1 MIKMPIPG
9 TRIMSSNLM
18 ALQRRVFIDGT
29 PAPAA
34 RDRRPSSVVLCCKAR
49 KSTNLALAA
58 PCRQIIAHL
67 MRSSVVEI
75 VADNE
80 TPANSEKVRRK
91 KMEYPRDWLTSVKF
105 VVKILPLACR
115 QVNTRRLS
123 VRKMRTEPWLIRNA
137 PPITPRGATCRQ
149 KEERERSR
157 DTVAPTG
164 TNSSEHLRWTR
175 TSVHRM
181 GYMFSHKPGMPKIFP
196 LLLELILLTHARSLL
211 SVQQH
216 LALKQSGFLRVQDL
230 KPFSRSMRRCV

>member
-34 RDRRPSSVVLCCKAR
+34 RDRSPSSVVLCCKAR
-49 KSTNLALAA
+49 KSTNLALPA

-67 MRSSVVEI
+67 IRSSVVEI

-91 KMEYPRDWLTSVKF
+91 KMEYPRDWLTSLKF

-123 VRKMRTEPWLIRNA
+123 VRNMRTEP
-137 PPITPRGATCRQ
+137 
-149 KEERERSR
+149 
-157 DTVAPTG
+157 
-164 TNSSEHLRWTR
+164 
-175 TSVHRM
+175 
-181 GYMFSHKPGMPKIFP
+181 
-196 LLLELILLTHARSLL
+196 
-211 SVQQH
+211 
-216 LALKQSGFLRVQDL
+216 
-230 KPFSRSMRRCV
+230 

>member
-1 MIKMPIPG
+1 MRPGRKPIQFRPDLSHIQYFGESKREESILMIKMPIPG

-58 PCRQIIAHL
+58 PCRQIVAHL

-137 PPITPRGATCRQ
+137 PPITPQAATCRQ
-149 KEERERSR
+149 KEKRERS
-157 DTVAPTG
+157 
-164 TNSSEHLRWTR
+164 
-175 TSVHRM
+175 
-181 GYMFSHKPGMPKIFP
+181 
-196 LLLELILLTHARSLL
+196 
-211 SVQQH
+211 
-216 LALKQSGFLRVQDL
+216 
-230 KPFSRSMRRCV
+230 